1 MHSSDQ
7 RLNLRSGPGR
17 RIQRGQVFP
26 VGIALLLFGTLGGFV
41 LYNTAQLASDK
52 TRLANTADAA
62 AYSGLQ
68 WQARALNFQAYT
80 NRAMVANQVSI
91 AQGVSLRSW
100 AAYGVIGTENIEKV
114 LSAVPVLN
122 VIASGAQQV
131 MNGVE
136 MVLGPIAEG
145 MVSVIDQI
153 NKGLSMSQEAM
164 FHGAF
169 AATPSIVDTVVS
181 ETDSRFSVLTGYSVY
196 GIAQNL
202 DSWNGFTKGFETND
216 IEAMRE
222 REYMIN
228 ASLDDFSK
236 ARNWEFFDFWF
247 YSTPIT
253 RHKMYRRGTTKLTM
267 VQGDTGIDWEW
278 KAKDTLSLQN
288 RIWRPFRSEKK
299 IEIPIGWAQA
309 FANSLDSDSSIEP
322 CVRQGYSNNCQYQR
336 YASPNKTAEK
346 LSDRNTPS
354 LGLSDSRI
362 DVSGYSGVQAYR
374 SLSQETIDEDE
385 PALKLKVEVAMPL
398 DSVKST
404 NTLGVG
410 ETFDTD
416 TVAIGDEASSISI
429 AEVYYERPD
438 TYRLQNSP
446 RENANGYNP
455 YWDVRLSPI
464 ADQERL
470 LALSLRAVSGGTVP
484 SASSGDEEGIPED
497 SDGQGASETPELK
510 AGDSTSARK
519 VVGAQGLRLE
529 TLAGGGM
536 SLPVFQIPDS
546 IDAGSA
552 VQALITA
559 YGVSVLP
566 DDYRQYLALIQTG
579 DPQAITEHFAGA
591 AIDDFRN
598 TIQDYL
604 ENVLRDAVADM
615 LRGIVTD
622 YVSNVVGTDIE
633 ELADNVEELAQT
645 QIDELIDPELLQ
657 TILDTAEE
665 GRTRMLELREE
676 YERIRLEVVN
686 RFEVSMEEVA
696 LEIESEL
703 QALQEKINP
712 LLEERRNLNVD
723 DSEGLNRINRQL
735 DPLYEKRGELQSE
748 EYLGDELVDELML
761 IFDEVADDPSA
772 YSRELA
778 RYMVKEL
785 LREASDELEFP
796 WAEELEEEEEGF
808 DDSDETLEQIRATRL
823 Q

>member
-1 MHSSDQ
+1 MNFSDQ
-7 RLNLRSGPGR
+7 RLNLRTGPSR

-26 VGIALLLFGTLGGFV
+26 LGIALLLFGVLGGFV
-41 LYNTAQLASDK
+41 LYNTAQMATDK

-80 NRAMVANQVSI
+80 NRAMIANQVSI

-100 AAYGVIGTENIEKV
+100 AAYGVIGTENIAKV

-122 VIASGAQQV
+122 GIASGAEQV
-131 MNGVE
+131 MAGVE
-136 MVLGPIAEG
+136 MILGPIAEG
-145 MVSVIDQI
+145 MVMVIDQI
-153 NKGLSMSQEAM
+153 NKGLSLSQEAM
-164 FHGAF
+164 FYGAF
-169 AATPSIVDTVVS
+169 MATPAIVDTVVS
-181 ETDSRFSVLTGYSVY
+181 ETDSRFSVLTGYSVF

-202 DSWNGFTKGFETND
+202 DSWNGFTEGYETD
-216 IEAMRE
+216 DLDAMQE
-222 REYMIN
+222 RQYMIN

-236 ARNWEFFDFWF
+236 ARDWEFFDFWF

-253 RHKMYRRGTTKLTM
+253 RHKMYRRGSTKLTM
-267 VQGDTGIDWEW
+267 VEGDTGFDWEW

-309 FANSLDSDSSIEP
+309 FANSLESDSSIEP
-322 CVRQGYSNNCQYQR
+322 CVREYSSSDCKRQR
-336 YASPNKTAEK
+336 YASPNSTAEK

-374 SLSQETIDEDE
+374 SLSQDTIDEDE
-385 PALKLKVEVAMPL
+385 PALKLKVEVAMSL
-398 DSVKST
+398 DDVK
-404 NTLGVG
+404 NTTALGVG
-410 ETFDTD
+410 DTFDTD
-416 TVAIGDEASSISI
+416 MVAIGDEASSISI

-438 TYRLQNSP
+438 TYRRQDLP

-470 LALSLRAVSGGTVP
+470 LALSLRAVTGGTVP
-484 SASSGDEEGIPED
+484 SASPDNGEGIPEEAEGK
-497 SDGQGASETPELK
+497 SASGTADLK
-510 AGDSTSARK
+510 GGESATARK
-519 VVGAQGLRLE
+519 VVGGQGLRLE
-529 TLAGGGM
+529 SLAGGGM
-536 SLPVFQIPDS
+536 SLPDFQIPNS
-546 IDAGSA
+546 IDAGRA
-552 VQALITA
+552 VQALIAA
-559 YGVSVLP
+559 YGASALP
-566 DDYRQYLALIQTG
+566 DDYSQYLSLIQSG
-579 DPQAITEHFAGA
+579 DPKAIAEHFAGA

-633 ELADNVEELAQT
+633 ELADSVEDLAQN
-645 QIDELIDPELLQ
+645 QLDELIDPELLE
-657 TILDTAEE
+657 TIKETAEE
-665 GRTRMLELREE
+665 ARVQMLELREE
-676 YERIRLEVVN
+676 YERIRVEVVSQ
-686 RFEVSMEEVA
+686 FEISMQEVS
-696 LEIESEL
+696 LEIEREL
-703 QALQEKINP
+703 QSLQDQINP
-712 LLEERRNLNVD
+712 LREELRNLNVD
-723 DSEGLNRINRQL
+723 DSDGMRRINRQL
-735 DPLYEKRGELQSE
+735 EPLNERRRELQSDD
-748 EYLGDELVDELML
+748 YLGDELVDELMQ
-761 IFDEVADDPSA
+761 IFDEVASDPSA

-785 LREASDELEFP
+785 LREASGELEFP
-796 WAEELEEEEEGF
+796 WAEELEEEEENF
-808 DDSDETLEQIRATRL
+808 DDSDETLEEIRATKL
-823 Q
+823 